1 VDQDKQSVTAI
12 HQHGSEIVYH
22 MGETI
27 PLRAFG
33 SDELPVARISG
44 SQFWRRPAPREHHM
58 NMAAQTLNL
67 TVHGMTCANCA
78 RSVERKLAATPG
90 VTKASVDLQ
99 ATRATVEYDSDLVK
113 PEVLANAVRSLGYEV
128 PA

>member
-1 VDQDKQSVTAI
+1 
-12 HQHGSEIVYH
+12 
-22 MGETI
+22 
-27 PLRAFG
+27 
-33 SDELPVARISG
+33 
-44 SQFWRRPAPREHHM
+44 
-58 NMAAQTLNL
+58 MAAQTLKL
-67 TVHGMTCANCA
+67 TVHGMTCGNCA

-113 PEVLANAVRSLGYEV
+113 PEVLLNAIRSLGYEV